1 MVQQRLQLSSDAL
14 RLARLELGIFFEQA
28 YNVEGG
34 KRRKTDEL
42 HFACAGNGVGDF
54 VVQEAREKIW
64 PLLRAAHR
72 KKAAFLQLLCEQTD
86 EELKDLA
93 IAIAKGVIAL
103 DHHHPAQAR
112 AVHLD
117 RVGHGVE
124 AKHVVITRKRAC
136 RAGDLLV

>member
-64 PLLRAAHR
+64 SLLRAAQR
-72 KKAAFLQLLCEQTD
+72 KKAAFLQLLREQTD
-86 EELKDLA
+86 KELKDLA
-93 IAIAKGVIAL
+93 IAIAKGVIAF
-103 DHHHPAQAR
+103 DHHRPAQTR

-117 RVGHGVE
+117 RIGHGVE
-124 AKHVVITRKRAC
+124 AEHVVIACKRAC
-136 RAGDLLV
+136 RAGNLLV